1 MVDIICPSCNKAYRV
16 APEHLGKQVRCQK
29 CGTSSTAES
38 VPQLFD
44 SEDDVILSPRAE
56 QTSAQKYSPA
66 SNSSSAL
73 STSSVAS
80 SPSSPASN
88 SNAAPRV
95 YVAPAGKRG
104 SADEIDYAIHG
115 DDTQYVEIALDP
127 GETVIAEAGSMMY
140 MTAGI
145 EMQTVFGDPS
155 QTSGGF
161 WGKVMSAGKRVLT
174 GESMF
179 MTTFSNTR
187 GRGKEMVAF
196 AAPYMGRITP
206 MHLDQLGGELICQK
220 DSFLCG
226 AKGIQVS
233 IAFQKK
239 FGVGLF
245 GGEGFIMQRLKG
257 DGIAMV
263 HAGGAMM
270 HRNLQSGETLKLDT
284 GCLMA
289 MGPTVT
295 YDIQMIGG
303 IKNSLFGGEGL
314 FVATV
319 VGPGPIWLQS
329 LPFSRLA
336 SRIYAAAPQTGGGGR
351 EEGSVLGGLGTMFMG
366 SSE

>member
-1 MVDIICPSCNKAYRV
+1 MAEISCPSCGKLYRIS
-16 APEHLGKQVRCQK
+16 EENLGKSVRCQA
-29 CGTSSTAES
+29 CETIFDAVQVLPQQQAPQPPLVHQATGIPAGASATA
-38 VPQLFD
+38 
-44 SEDDVILSPRAE
+44 
-56 QTSAQKYSPA
+56 
-66 SNSSSAL
+66 
-73 STSSVAS
+73 
-80 SPSSPASN
+80 
-88 SNAAPRV
+88 NAAPRT

-104 SADEIDYAIHG
+104 TADEIDYAIYG

-127 GETVIAEAGSMMY
+127 GETVIAESGGMMY

-145 EMQTVFGDPS
+145 EMQTVIGDPS
-155 QTSGGF
+155 QSGGGF
-161 WGKVMSAGKRVLT
+161 WNKVVAAGKRAMT
-174 GESMF
+174 GESLF
-179 MTTFSNTR
+179 MTTFTNAR
-187 GRGKEMVAF
+187 GRDKERVAF

-206 MHLDQLGGELICQK
+206 MHLDQLGGEIICQK

-226 AKGIQVS
+226 AKGIQIS

-263 HAGGAMM
+263 HAGGALL
-270 HRNLQSGETLKLDT
+270 HRQLGPGETLRLDT

-289 MGPTVT
+289 LGPSVQ
-295 YDIQMIGG
+295 YDIQLIGG

-314 FVATV
+314 FVATL

-336 SRIYAAAPQTGGGGR
+336 GRIYAAAPQGGGSQR
-351 EEGSVLGGLGTMFMG
+351 EEGSLLGGLGSMLMG
-366 SSE
+366 DNR